1 MPDQQGERMRTRVVL
16 AVIVALMVAA
26 FVAACGG
33 DSVTGTYKWV
43 SGEESVK
50 ALSLEIKDDGTFVLS
65 GDSEVMGNVSIQGEY
80 TTEGDKITLTMSG
93 DGGSTESEV
102 GTYADGKLTF
112 EDVVWQKQ

>member
-1 MPDQQGERMRTRVVL
+1 MPGQQGERMRTRVVV

-43 SGEESVK
+43 SGDESVK

-65 GDSEVMGNVSIQGEY
+65 GDSETMGNVSIQGEY
-80 TTEGDKITLTMSG
+80 TTAGDKVTLTMSG
-93 DGGSTESEV
+93 NGGSTESDV
-102 GTYADGKLTF
+102 GTYAGGKLTF
-112 EDVVWQKQ
+112 ADVSWQKQ